1 MSVLAVYDCMLF
13 LMYAARPERVHETFE
28 LIDDRRVTYC
38 LSAEVI
44 AEIRDV
50 LTRPKHQQRFPGLTR
65 SRVDEVIA
73 EISRQAHFVKMVPD
87 LYQLERD
94 PKDSKYINLA
104 LSAGARYLVN
114 QRQRPSRSDE
124 RSTADGRTVPSA
136 VSTPRDLASC
146 RLCGSHR
153 PLGDVERIPSTDPA
167 TTSRIAVGTEARRAE
182 GELEATVFEGVG
194 YMPMGL
200 PTDSKL
206 ELL

>member
-104 LSAGARYLVN
+104 LSAGARYLVTRDN
-114 QRQRPSRSDE
+114 DLLDLMNEALPTGAQFRLRFPHL
-124 RSTADGRTVPSA
+124 AILHPAAFVAAIGPSA
-136 VSTPRDLASC
+136 T
-146 RLCGSHR
+146 
-153 PLGDVERIPSTDPA
+153 
-167 TTSRIAVGTEARRAE
+167 
-182 GELEATVFEGVG
+182 
-194 YMPMGL
+194 
-200 PTDSKL
+200 
-206 ELL
+206 